1 MKNATKF
8 IAAYAM
14 LAGATST
21 FSQITA
27 PAEPRNIV
35 QLSSTGSVDVQQD
48 LLTLTLSSTKDGADA
63 GQVQAQL
70 RQALDSALTEAK
82 KTAQS
87 GAMDVRT
94 GAFSLQPRYGRE
106 GKVNGWIGTAELV
119 LEGRDFGRMGAA
131 AGRISASS
139 SGLTI
144 GSAAFGLSRE
154 LRDKVEAQAQDQ
166 AVERF
171 KSKANDLAHSFG
183 FSGYLLR
190 DVSVSSADQGY
201 NPRPRLLAMET
212 KVMAAEAPV
221 PLEGGKSA
229 VVVQINGA
237 VQLK

>member
-8 IAAYAM
+8 IAAYA
-14 LAGATST
+14 LLTGATGS
-21 FSQITA
+21 FAQISV

-35 QLSSTGSVDVQQD
+35 QLSSSGAVDVQQD

-63 GQVQAQL
+63 SQVQAQL
-70 RQALDSALTEAK
+70 RQALDAALTESK
-82 KTAQS
+82 KSAQP

-106 GKVNGWIGTAELV
+106 GKVNGWVGVAELV

-131 AGRISASS
+131 AGRISGLI

-144 GSAAFGLSRE
+144 SNAAFSLSRE
-154 LRDKVEAQAQDQ
+154 LRNKVEAEAQDQ

-171 KSKANDLAHSFG
+171 KTKANDIARSFG
-183 FSGYLLR
+183 FSGYVLR

-201 NPRPRLLAMET
+201 NPRPRMVAMEM
-212 KVMAAEAPV
+212 KAMSADAPV
-221 PLEGGKSA
+221 PMEGGKSA
-229 VVVQINGA
+229 VVVQMNGS

>member
-8 IAAYAM
+8 IAAYA
-14 LAGATST
+14 LLTGATGS
-21 FSQITA
+21 FAQISA

-35 QLSSTGSVDVQQD
+35 QLSSSGAVDVQQD

-70 RQALDSALTEAK
+70 RQALDAALTEAK
-82 KTAQS
+82 KSAQP

-106 GKVNGWIGTAELV
+106 GKVNGWVGVAELV

-131 AGRISASS
+131 AGRISGLI

-144 GSAAFGLSRE
+144 SNATFSLSRE
-154 LRDKVEAQAQDQ
+154 LRNKVEAEAQDQ

-171 KSKANDLAHSFG
+171 KTKANDIARSFG
-183 FSGYLLR
+183 FSGYVLR

-201 NPRPRLLAMET
+201 NPRPRMVAMEM
-212 KVMAAEAPV
+212 KAMSADAPV
-221 PLEGGKSA
+221 PMEGGKSA
-229 VVVQINGA
+229 VVVQMNGS